1 MGQAIQRGERRTNVD
16 DIFDYLHEEILSLNL
31 RPGDK
36 ISEAD
41 IASQFGVS
49 RQPVRDAFSRLANLD
64 LLLIRPQ
71 RATEVRR
78 FSMREIE
85 KSRFVRA
92 AVESKVLQRAAEYC
106 DTQGAAQ
113 LDAALAQQ
121 EKAIKEKDFD
131 SFGALDYEF
140 HKALCEIAQADF
152 AFDVIM
158 SEKSK
163 VDRLCMLGLSKEDR
177 MPELVADHRAIADA
191 IKDHDPEKAIEFGMR
206 HLSRL
211 DKTIE
216 SISATKA
223 SYFEHA
229 DE

>member
-1 MGQAIQRGERRTNVD
+1 MVQTPQYGERRTSVD
-16 DIFDYLHEEILSLNL
+16 DIFEYLHKEILSLSL

-41 IASQFGVS
+41 IASRFGVS

-78 FSMREIE
+78 FSSREIV

-92 AVESKVLQRAAEYC
+92 AVETEVLRRAAQHC
-106 DTQGAAQ
+106 DAKGAAL
-113 LDAALAQQ
+113 LDAALAEQDD
-121 EKAIKEKDFD
+121 AISRRDVAG
-131 SFGALDYEF
+131 FGVLDYEF
-140 HKALCEIAQADF
+140 HRTLCQIAQAEF

-177 MPELVADHRAIADA
+177 MPALVADHREIAAA
-191 IKDHDPEKAIEFGMR
+191 IKAHDTDRAVKIGMH

-211 DKTIE
+211 DETIE
-216 SISATKA
+216 QISVTNAE
-223 SYFEHA
+223 YFEPA
-229 DE
+229 EV

>member
-1 MGQAIQRGERRTNVD
+1 MAQLTQISERRTSVD
-16 DIFDYLHEEILSLNL
+16 DIFDYLHDEILSLRL

-41 IASQFGVS
+41 IANQFGVS

-71 RATEVRR
+71 RATEVKK
-78 FSMREIE
+78 FSRREIV

-92 AVESKVLQRAAEYC
+92 AVEREVLRRAAEKC
-106 DTQGAAQ
+106 EEQGAAR
-113 LDAALAQQ
+113 LDAALAEQ
-121 EKAIKEKDFD
+121 EKAIENADVEG
-131 SFGALDYEF
+131 FGPLDYAF
-140 HKALCEIAQADF
+140 HKVLCEIAEADY

-158 SEKSK
+158 AEKAK

-177 MPELVADHRAIADA
+177 MPDLVDDHRDIADA
-191 IKDHDPEKAIEFGMR
+191 VKRNDPDRAVEIGML

-211 DKTIE
+211 DETIE
-216 SISATKA
+216 HISATSA
-223 SYFEHA
+223 NYFEA
-229 DE
+229 DA